1 MDGKACLE
9 VQLPM
14 SKDDNKI
21 ELKTHEITTNVV
33 FIFVLIGV
41 PLILFSMLT
50 DAIEFET
57 FEPLESD
64 LLFESAEELGYN
76 WTEEN
81 ITVFETSTGW
91 SSTMYEKQC
100 ENGIEEACDYMLVRE
115 VAREAFH
122 EEHDAVSILCFRGCV
137 IWPLF
142 WANLIYFGR
151 FESNI

>member
-1 MDGKACLE
+1 MLGDT
-9 VQLPM
+9 
-14 SKDDNKI
+14 I
-21 ELKTHEITTNVV
+21 ENQ
-33 FIFVLIGV
+33 
-41 PLILFSMLT
+41 S
-50 DAIEFET
+50 

-76 WTEEN
+76 WTQEN
-81 ITVFETSTGW
+81 ITVFETTTGW

-115 VAREAFH
+115 VASEAFY
-122 EEHDAVSILCFRGCV
+122 EENDASSILCLSGCV
-137 IWPLF
+137 IWPLL